1 MDRKILVAED
11 SPTQAEHIRL
21 LLEKEG
27 YRVILAA
34 NGREGLEKVHRER
47 PDLIISDIVMPE
59 VDGYAFCQA
68 VKSNEATKR
77 IPVVLLTGSRGP
89 GSILQGLQRGADN
102 FIPKPFEDDYL
113 LERVRRIF
121 ENLELRAKGHLEV
134 EVLIQVA
141 GRELHITADKQ
152 QIIELL
158 FSTFEDL
165 SRLNDE
171 LKDAKRRLE
180 NYARNLES
188 MVQERTARLD
198 ALVAVMQKLG
208 SSLDL
213 DEVLNLVVHSAGE
226 LLKITHMGVYL
237 LQGEMLEMRAEYSE
251 SHSEQEVRKLRVGGS
266 VGGFVAAS
274 GEICYVEDVMKD
286 PRWVAVEWAR
296 REGIGSFV
304 GLPLKYEGIV
314 LGVLSCSVRGIRS
327 FSRDEMSLMETFANA
342 AANAIHNA
350 ETHSRLEES
359 FGELRRSQQMVIRA
373 EKLSALGTLAA
384 GAAHEVLNPAN
395 IIGLYAQRILNR
407 SAEGSDERREGE
419 VIWRNV
425 ERISQICDSLRR
437 FSRNEP
443 PKSALFRPEEAIEEC
458 LQLLGHKL
466 RLASINVERKG
477 GLEAAEVQGD
487 R

>member
-89 GSILQGLQRGADN
+89 GSILHGLQRGADN
-102 FIPKPFEDDYL
+102 FIPKPFQDDYL

-165 SRLNDE
+165 ARLNDE

-188 MVQERTARLD
+188 MVQERTERL
-198 ALVAVMQKLG
+198 
-208 SSLDL
+208 S
-213 DEVLNLVVHSAGE
+213 VLN
-226 LLKITHMGVYL
+226 
-237 LQGEMLEMRAEYSE
+237 
-251 SHSEQEVRKLRVGGS
+251 
-266 VGGFVAAS
+266 
-274 GEICYVEDVMKD
+274 
-286 PRWVAVEWAR
+286 
-296 REGIGSFV
+296 
-304 GLPLKYEGIV
+304 GL
-314 LGVLSCSVRGIRS
+314 
-327 FSRDEMSLMETFANA
+327 
-342 AANAIHNA
+342 
-350 ETHSRLEES
+350 
-359 FGELRRSQQMVIRA
+359 
-373 EKLSALGTLAA
+373 
-384 GAAHEVLNPAN
+384 
-395 IIGLYAQRILNR
+395 
-407 SAEGSDERREGE
+407 
-419 VIWRNV
+419 
-425 ERISQICDSLRR
+425 
-437 FSRNEP
+437 
-443 PKSALFRPEEAIEEC
+443 
-458 LQLLGHKL
+458 
-466 RLASINVERKG
+466 
-477 GLEAAEVQGD
+477 
-487 R
+487 